1 LGGYHSDGYKVQ
13 HVAKI
18 SCKEH
23 NLDTCSI
30 CIGKAPGLPFWSW
43 QKAFAYSNKD
53 VAAVARIC
61 VTVVKHSCLYSLLLL
76 IFSLGGCAVSLVGPY
91 DEVTDQAITDLA
103 NRTEEFLTRVE
114 TTGEPYH
121 GNESFYSDAK
131 ARLRTIKLR
140 SALYPNNTGE
150 LKLLDLLSENLDNLA
165 ELHRAGPLTG
175 AAGDSAR
182 KLIETNFESLLQVE
196 LAKKRS
202 SGVSAPKA

>member
-1 LGGYHSDGYKVQ
+1 
-13 HVAKI
+13 
-18 SCKEH
+18 
-23 NLDTCSI
+23 
-30 CIGKAPGLPFWSW
+30 
-43 QKAFAYSNKD
+43 
-53 VAAVARIC
+53 
-61 VTVVKHSCLYSLLLL
+61 
-76 IFSLGGCAVSLVGPY
+76 
-91 DEVTDQAITDLA
+91 
-103 NRTEEFLTRVE
+103 VE

-131 ARLRTIKLR
+131 ARLRTIRLR